1 MRTSK
6 LNISIYTQRCRT
18 VNTQGLVENYKTI
31 IQLGKRIRGATPVLA
46 LVQTGLGKLITKQA
60 MKGEKTMARVPMV
73 TRTINTTKVVVMC
86 LDTMSNKTVEKT
98 VIVPRTYK
106 DEEKLFKVV
115 KPLVTEE
122 TVKPVYIVSTEE
134 LEKLYGMTEQKF
146 VETAEELPP
155 RTVKEN

>member
-1 MRTSK
+1 
-6 LNISIYTQRCRT
+6 
-18 VNTQGLVENYKTI
+18 
-31 IQLGKRIRGATPVLA
+31 
-46 LVQTGLGKLITKQA
+46 
-60 MKGEKTMARVPMV
+60 MARVPMV

-86 LDTMSNKTVEKT
+86 LDTTSNETVEKT